1 MEEQKTEDYKERL
14 QKVRQRRN
22 GKDPMH
28 WFMIGGC
35 AVIVVLALVIIVKLA
50 QGGTFGGSGNA
61 RVASASEAEV
71 QETVIGET
79 LPEDE
84 EQSADR
90 ERLIPNTE
98 IFKEIM
104 VELIKNQQI
113 DIRALR
119 KERSEYIREKADSFQ
134 LNEMLLDLAD
144 RQSDPIQ
151 RIEVYRLEDG
161 KVIEF
166 GRVKSEDG
174 RIKRVAC
181 SNVLLRVIR
190 EDR

>member
-144 RQSDPIQ
+144 RQGDPIQ

>member
-1 MEEQKTEDYKERL
+1 MLDFDEDAYLKEQEEKRRQKLKRYESSLGFLLEQTSEKGEISLSDIWKNIQENE
-14 QKVRQRRN
+14 K
-22 GKDPMH
+22 
-28 WFMIGGC
+28 
-35 AVIVVLALVIIVKLA
+35 
-50 QGGTFGGSGNA
+50 NA
-61 RVASASEAEV
+61 
-71 QETVIGET
+71 
-79 LPEDE
+79 E
-84 EQSADR
+84 EMQQQ
-90 ERLIPNTE
+90 LIPNVE

-144 RQSDPIQ
+144 RQGDPIQ

>member
-1 MEEQKTEDYKERL
+1 
-14 QKVRQRRN
+14 
-22 GKDPMH
+22 
-28 WFMIGGC
+28 
-35 AVIVVLALVIIVKLA
+35 
-50 QGGTFGGSGNA
+50 
-61 RVASASEAEV
+61 
-71 QETVIGET
+71 
-79 LPEDE
+79 
-84 EQSADR
+84 
-90 ERLIPNTE
+90 
-98 IFKEIM
+98 M

-144 RQSDPIQ
+144 RQGDPIQ

>member
-1 MEEQKTEDYKERL
+1 MAGGAGRRL
-14 QKVRQRRN
+14 RE
-22 GKDPMH
+22 
-28 WFMIGGC
+28 
-35 AVIVVLALVIIVKLA
+35 KLKRYE
-50 QGGTFGGSGNA
+50 GSL
-61 RVASASEAEV
+61 SFLLELASEK
-71 QETVIGET
+71 GEIT
-79 LPEDE
+79 LEEISSRLPEDE

-144 RQSDPIQ
+144 RQGDPIQ